1 MRGYDLPGQNFG
13 ESKPRSLRV
22 FKACRMVPSKL
33 KLETLPKI
41 AYSRT
46 WPETF
51 KIGEHLFFMKRTHI
65 VVAVTCQ
72 TGALRTV
79 VLLRSCRAFRG
90 CTTMRLLGGVP
101 LYLACNQAG
110 AHRCKVHPYISA
122 CSGAHFEVLW
132 LAFPLLRA
140 LSGTAGQRVVFSCI
154 LRMHLQAA

>member
-1 MRGYDLPGQNFG
+1 
-13 ESKPRSLRV
+13 
-22 FKACRMVPSKL
+22 
-33 KLETLPKI
+33 
-41 AYSRT
+41 
-46 WPETF
+46 
-51 KIGEHLFFMKRTHI
+51 MKRTHI

-72 TGALRTV
+72 TGASGAIVSDEIHRKYAWPVFFATIFLVTLIALRAV
-79 VLLRSCRAFRG
+79 VLLRSCRAFRD
-90 CTTMRLLGGVP
+90 CTTTRLLGGVP

>member
-33 KLETLPKI
+33 KLETLPSLRLSKSLNI
-41 AYSRT
+41 C
-46 WPETF
+46 
-51 KIGEHLFFMKRTHI
+51 FFMKRTHI

-154 LRMHLQAA
+154 LRIHLQAA